1 MGIVGVDE
9 GGGDA
14 VAWQGVAQ
22 QIERAPVYVLGGHD
36 MVTGLRDVTHGVLH
50 GRSTRGDRQSRGAPF
65 ERCDAVF
72 EHPLCRI
79 GQSPVDVARVGQTE
93 SGLGVVEVVEYIAGR
108 LVDRHCTG
116 VAGRVCALLADM
128 QLQCLEMVWC
138 VGFLCA
144 HGVPYAHARCR
155 ASFSSGDPRVWAAD

>member
-1 MGIVGVDE
+1 MDRLQLDKNAKLTGRVYFKDE
-9 GGGDA
+9 
-14 VAWQGVAQ
+14 
-22 QIERAPVYVLGGHD
+22 IMLLGLSG
-36 MVTGLRDVTHGVLH
+36 
-50 GRSTRGDRQSRGAPF
+50 S
-65 ERCDAVF
+65 
-72 EHPLCRI
+72 
-79 GQSPVDVARVGQTE
+79 VDVARVGQTE